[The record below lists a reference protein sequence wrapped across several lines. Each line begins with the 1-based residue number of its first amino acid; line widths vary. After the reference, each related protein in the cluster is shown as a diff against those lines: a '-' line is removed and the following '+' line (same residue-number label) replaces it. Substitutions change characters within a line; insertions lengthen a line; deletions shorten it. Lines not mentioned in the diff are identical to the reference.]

1 MFTTRVCGKVCID
14 RHGHGPMTAGRE
26 CRNAKMP
33 TTPERFNTYVQA
45 IKALTCSGPVLALPF
60 QAVKGAVRLSAKAD
74 AAEHHLDN
82 ALAQAVHYS
91 QHTTAKTDQ
100 LCKLL
105 GTAHLAHA
113 ATQDVERCLTDIDR
127 AQKRLDDLVKEC
139 SNNLLFDSSSD
150 SDWRSRLQ
158 QMANRS
164 YTILCAAMDIDIKP
178 LEDATAA
185 VQAAILR
192 LPAADELHWQ
202 VCGDAEGYAK
212 PGAAN
217 QVVEELMKEHPSNV
231 YVSGQPGMGK
241 SRLTKYIQVCIT

>member
-1 MFTTRVCGKVCID
+1 MLPGQ
-14 RHGHGPMTAGRE
+14 
-26 CRNAKMP
+26 MP
-33 TTPERFNTYVQA
+33 PNITWTMLWR
-45 IKALTCSGPVLALPF
+45 
-60 QAVKGAVRLSAKAD
+60 RLS
-74 AAEHHLDN
+74 
-82 ALAQAVHYS
+82 
-91 QHTTAKTDQ
+91 TTASTPQPRTDQ
-100 LCKLL
+100 LRKLL
-105 GTAHLAHA
+105 STAHLAHA
-113 ATQDVERCLTDIDR
+113 ATRDVERCLTDIDR

-139 SNNLLFDSSSD
+139 SNNLLFDSSSG

-164 YTILCAAMDIDIKP
+164 YTILCAAMDIDVKP

-212 PGAAN
+212 PGTAD

-241 SRLTKYIQVCIT
+241 SRLTKYIQVCSMHKPMSHGIKP